1 MTAASLEALLPAG
14 WLRRLQSA
22 ARQTAT
28 GPNTNPRNK
37 ALTIPLS
44 EHTIE
49 LRVRY
54 NETDAMGLLHHSNYL
69 AYFEVGRTELFR
81 AQGGSYR
88 RMEEL
93 GLFFVVA
100 RINVRFKK
108 PARYDD
114 VLALQT
120 RIKSQSPAKLVH
132 EYRLLRGDELLTE
145 AESVIA
151 CVNSQG
157 EVQAIPDDLTD
168 LTRM

>member
-1 MTAASLEALLPAG
+1 MTTPIE
-14 WLRRLQSA
+14 
-22 ARQTAT
+22 
-28 GPNTNPRNK
+28 
-37 ALTIPLS
+37 
-44 EHTIE
+44 EHEIE

-54 NETDAMGLLHHSNYL
+54 NETDAMGFLHHSNYL

-100 RINVRFKK
+100 RIDVRFKK

-114 VLALQT
+114 VLQLLT
-120 RIKSQSPAKLVH
+120 RIKTHSPAKLVH
-132 EYRLLRGDELLTE
+132 EYQLKRGEELLTT

-151 CVNSQG
+151 CVNRDG
-157 EVQAIPDDLTD
+157 ELQAIPDDLAD

>member
-1 MTAASLEALLPAG
+1 MST
-14 WLRRLQSA
+14 
-22 ARQTAT
+22 
-28 GPNTNPRNK
+28 
-37 ALTIPLS
+37 PLH
-44 EHTIE
+44 EHEIE

-54 NETDAMGLLHHSNYL
+54 NETDAMGFLHHSNYL

-100 RINVRFKK
+100 RIDVRFKR

-114 VLALQT
+114 VLCLNT
-120 RIKSQSPAKLVH
+120 RIKTQSPAKLVH
-132 EYRLLRGDELLTE
+132 EYRLQRGEELLTT

-151 CVNSQG
+151 CVNRDG
-157 EVQAIPDDLTD
+157 ELQAIPADLTD

>member
-1 MTAASLEALLPAG
+1 MTSPI
-14 WLRRLQSA
+14 Q
-22 ARQTAT
+22 
-28 GPNTNPRNK
+28 
-37 ALTIPLS
+37 
-44 EHTIE
+44 EHEIE

-100 RINVRFKK
+100 RIDVRFKK

-114 VLALQT
+114 VLSLST
-120 RIKSQSPAKLVH
+120 SIKTQSPAKLVH
-132 EYRLLRGDELLTE
+132 EYRLKRGEELLTT

-151 CVNSQG
+151 CVNRDG
-157 EVQAIPDDLTD
+157 ELQAIPADLTD

>member
-1 MTAASLEALLPAG
+1 MTDII
-14 WLRRLQSA
+14 Q
-22 ARQTAT
+22 QHDT
-28 GPNTNPRNK
+28 
-37 ALTIPLS
+37 
-44 EHTIE
+44 E

-54 NETDAMGLLHHSNYL
+54 SETDAMGFLHHSNYL

-100 RINVRFKK
+100 RISVKFKK

-114 VLALQT
+114 VLCLNTQ
-120 RIKSQSPAKLVH
+120 IKSQSPAKLVH
-132 EYRLLRGDELLTE
+132 QYALKRGEELLTE

-151 CVNSQG
+151 CVDRNG
-157 EVQAIPDDLTD
+157 ELQEIPADLTD